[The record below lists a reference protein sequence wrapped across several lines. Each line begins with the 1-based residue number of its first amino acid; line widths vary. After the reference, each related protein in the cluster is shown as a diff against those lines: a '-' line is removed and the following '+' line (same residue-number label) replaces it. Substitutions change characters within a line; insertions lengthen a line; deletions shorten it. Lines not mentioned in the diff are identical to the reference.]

1 MRNTTLQVGEI
12 VNTHGLRGEVK
23 IVPWLDVPED
33 FECLKTVYADIGG
46 EKKTFTVASV
56 KYQKANIIVKF
67 REVPD
72 IDAAEKLKRTV
83 LYVDR
88 AQLGEPEE
96 GYYICDLLG
105 IKVISDE
112 GIELGKIVDVFSTG
126 SNDVYTVEKK
136 GCPAIN
142 IPALKSVIKEV
153 NLSEKYILVQLPE
166 GLLD

>member
-23 IVPWLDVPED
+23 IVPWLDAPED
-33 FECLKTVYADIGG
+33 FERLKTVYATIAG
-46 EKKTFTVASV
+46 KKETFTVASV

-72 IDAAEKLKRTV
+72 INAAETLKRTV

-88 AQLGEPEE
+88 DQLGEPEE

-105 IKVISDE
+105 ITVVTDE
-112 GIELGKIVDVFSTG
+112 GETLGKISDVFSTG
-126 SNDVYTVEKK
+126 SNDVYTVKRADGSEVLL
-136 GCPAIN
+136 PVIDEVV
-142 IPALKSVIKEV
+142 LSVDIDAEV
-153 NLSEKYILVQLPE
+153 CKVHLLE
-166 GLLD
+166 GLI

>member
-23 IVPWLDVPED
+23 IVPWLDAPEE
-33 FECLKTVYADIGG
+33 FELFETVYADIAGKR
-46 EKKTFTVASV
+46 ETLTVTSV

-88 AQLGEPEE
+88 DQLGEPEE

-105 IKVISDE
+105 ITVVTDTGE
-112 GIELGKIVDVFSTG
+112 TLGRIVDVFSTG
-126 SNDVYTVEKK
+126 SNDVYTVK
-136 GCPAIN
+136 GDDG
-142 IPALKSVIKEV
+142 KEV
-153 NLSEKYILVQLPE
+153 LLPVIDDVVLSVDIDAEVCKVHLLE
-166 GLLD
+166 GLI

>member
-1 MRNTTLQVGEI
+1 MRNAILQVGEI

-23 IVPWLDVPED
+23 IVPWLDTPED
-33 FECLKTVYADIGG
+33 FECLKTVYAEIGG

-88 AQLGEPEE
+88 EQLGEPEE

-105 IKVISDE
+105 IRVITDE
-112 GIELGKIVDVFSTG
+112 GVELGKIVDVFSTG
-126 SNDVYTVEKK
+126 SNDVYTVK
-136 GCPAIN
+136 GADG
-142 IPALKSVIKEV
+142 KEV
-153 NLSEKYILVQLPE
+153 LLPVIDDVVLSVDIDAEICKVHLLE
-166 GLLD
+166 GLI

>member
-33 FECLKTVYADIGG
+33 FEVLKTVYADIGG
-46 EKKTFTVASV
+46 QKQVFTVASV

-88 AQLGEPEE
+88 EQLGEPEE

-105 IKVISDE
+105 ITVVTDTGE
-112 GIELGKIVDVFSTG
+112 TLGKIVDVFSTG
-126 SNDVYTVEKK
+126 SNDVYTVK
-136 GCPAIN
+136 GADG
-142 IPALKSVIKEV
+142 KEV
-153 NLSEKYILVQLPE
+153 LLPVIDDVVLSVDIDEEICKVHLLE
-166 GLLD
+166 GLI

>member
-33 FECLKTVYADIGG
+33 FERLKTVYADIGG
-46 EKKTFTVASV
+46 TKETFTVASV

-88 AQLGEPEE
+88 EQLGEPEE

-105 IKVISDE
+105 ITVITDE
-112 GIELGKIVDVFSTG
+112 GVELGKIVDVFSTG
-126 SNDVYTVEKK
+126 SNDVYTVK
-136 GCPAIN
+136 GADG
-142 IPALKSVIKEV
+142 KEV
-153 NLSEKYILVQLPE
+153 LLPVIDDVVLSVDIDAEICKVHLLE
-166 GLLD
+166 GLI

>member
-12 VNTHGLRGEVK
+12 VNTHGLRGEAK
-23 IVPWLDVPED
+23 IVPWLDMPED
-33 FECLKTVYADIGG
+33 FECLKTVYADIAG
-46 EKKTFTVASV
+46 KKETFTVASV

-88 AQLGEPEE
+88 EQLGEPEE

-105 IKVISDE
+105 INVITDD

-126 SNDVYTVEKK
+126 SNDVYTVR
-136 GCPAIN
+136 GADG
-142 IPALKSVIKEV
+142 KEV
-153 NLSEKYILVQLPE
+153 LLPVIDDVVLSVDIDAEVCKVHLLE
-166 GLLD
+166 GLI

>member
-1 MRNTTLQVGEI
+1 MRNATLQVGEI

-23 IVPWLDVPED
+23 IVPWLDTPED
-33 FECLKTVYADIGG
+33 FELLKTVYAEIGG

-88 AQLGEPEE
+88 EQLGEPEE

-105 IKVISDE
+105 IRVITDE
-112 GIELGKIVDVFSTG
+112 GVELGKIVDVFSTG
-126 SNDVYTVEKK
+126 SNDVYTVK
-136 GCPAIN
+136 GADG
-142 IPALKSVIKEV
+142 KEV
-153 NLSEKYILVQLPE
+153 LLPVIDDVVLSVDIDAEICKVHLLE
-166 GLLD
+166 GLI